1 MVNETPAKLQ
11 SGRRQGDP
19 GNNGAEQIQ
28 ESNVNTCTTHTQV
41 HVRRMGK
48 DTLCFDRKREHILAN
63 FSNVHDKE
71 GGVRSD
77 MSRGECYLH
86 KRRGDAPIINNINY
100 RFLNALYYYRT
111 LIGWC
116 MLGGNVS
123 VLGCMTNSWL
133 SSFFPVDAPLSSS
146 GTERAKVIRTSEV
159 LISMTS

>member
-1 MVNETPAKLQ
+1 M
-11 SGRRQGDP
+11 
-19 GNNGAEQIQ
+19 GNNGAEQRQ
-28 ESNVNTCTTHTQV
+28 ESNVKTIHTHTHTQV
-41 HVRRMGK
+41 HVHKMGK
-48 DTLCFDRKREHILAN
+48 DTLCFDRKREHVLAN

-77 MSRGECYLH
+77 MSRSECYLH
-86 KRRGDAPIINNINY
+86 KEEGVPPSLTILIIDFYMQYN
-100 RFLNALYYYRT
+100 YYRT